1 MTSTTSNS
9 VISFNNTTTT
19 TTSINQTNATRVLV
33 EKQLAALSVSSST
46 TGDSPSA
53 NKVRVATAVPV
64 TVVQTKQS
72 KQNAENV
79 DMSMPPP
86 YVHYVPPAAQNV
98 PHQATPHTKV
108 TTAVAAA
115 GGNGSAPTQ
124 STRQPKQLNFDQP
137 TISSANK
144 AVPQHT
150 TSVAATR
157 STKTTKT
164 ATTTTSSNTPKSQ
177 PASKSPEFSTT
188 VIYNYCCYCLVL

>member
-9 VISFNNTTTT
+9 VISFNTTTTT

-46 TGDSPSA
+46 TSDSPSA

-64 TVVQTKQS
+64 NVVQTKPS

-86 YVHYVPPAAQNV
+86 YVHYVPPATQNV

-115 GGNGSAPTQ
+115 GGTGSAPTQ

-164 ATTTTSSNTPKSQ
+164 TTTTSSNTPKSQ

-188 VIYNYCCYCLVL
+188 VIL

>member
-19 TTSINQTNATRVLV
+19 TTSISQTNATRVLV

-46 TGDSPSA
+46 TSDSPSA

-64 TVVQTKQS
+64 NVVQTKPS

-86 YVHYVPPAAQNV
+86 YVHYVPPATQNV

-115 GGNGSAPTQ
+115 GGTGSAPTQ

-157 STKTTKT
+157 STKPTKT
-164 ATTTTSSNTPKSQ
+164 TTTTTSSNTPKSQ

-188 VIYNYCCYCLVL
+188 VIL